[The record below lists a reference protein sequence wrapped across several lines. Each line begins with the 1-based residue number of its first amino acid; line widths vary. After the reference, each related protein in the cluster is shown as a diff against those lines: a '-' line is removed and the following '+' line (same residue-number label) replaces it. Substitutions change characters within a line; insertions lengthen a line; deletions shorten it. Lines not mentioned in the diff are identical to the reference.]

1 MSRDPKPLRSTHTR
15 AACLGLSAA
24 ILLVPANLLPVLHTR
39 IAGEVRTDT
48 IFSGVVELWESGLWA
63 IATIVFIASFL
74 VPLAKL
80 AGLTWLIVAARR
92 GARHPRRLT
101 RLYALLDFIGRWSML
116 DVFLAAFLAG
126 LIQFGLLATV
136 EPRAGLVAFA
146 AAVVLTMLATRAF
159 DPRSLWHSPSTP

>member
-1 MSRDPKPLRSTHTR
+1 CRGWPGFLVLHRDGCGPGARKPGFPLGTAPTMSRDPKPLRSTHTR

-24 ILLVPANLLPVLHTR
+24 ILLVPANVLPVLHTR

-80 AGLTWLIVAARR
+80 AGLTWLILAARR
-92 GARHPRRLT
+92 GARHPRRL
-101 RLYALLDFIGRWSML
+101 A
-116 DVFLAAFLAG
+116 
-126 LIQFGLLATV
+126 
-136 EPRAGLVAFA
+136 
-146 AAVVLTMLATRAF
+146 
-159 DPRSLWHSPSTP
+159 